1 MFIAL
6 SHEVRVHLNL
16 VTISRNLQFS
26 NVRPTVINILEQIE
40 TIGKLRQLINTQ
52 VINVH
57 SDQDRALFI
66 FLYTVKALLVGISN
80 MTYWE
85 YFHTGNHRKKWH
97 KVHFVVHIFKINFK
111 IYAPKYIRIQFMRF
125 PRDSPHPLI
134 AVHVGKEMKVNGD
147 MGPRMSTV
155 VSTAVSSTIWK
166 NLWISWNQASMR
178 TAESL
183 PWAKDTGD
191 GISGLRFQSIV
202 LCSD

>member
-80 MTYWE
+80 MTY
-85 YFHTGNHRKKWH
+85 
-97 KVHFVVHIFKINFK
+97 
-111 IYAPKYIRIQFMRF
+111 
-125 PRDSPHPLI
+125 
-134 AVHVGKEMKVNGD
+134 
-147 MGPRMSTV
+147 
-155 VSTAVSSTIWK
+155 
-166 NLWISWNQASMR
+166 
-178 TAESL
+178 
-183 PWAKDTGD
+183 
-191 GISGLRFQSIV
+191 
-202 LCSD
+202 